1 DLQCQAQSS
10 AEMKFMTACAKDMS
24 SCLMSCTDPRTTAL
38 TGSVGSC
45 LEYSVDFADGTE
57 CGQGGVCTKGSCVG
71 DKSAKPFYK
80 DFKVLAIGG
89 GCIVASLFFCFL
101 SICCLRRRKE
111 ILMKDSKQEES
122 YSMSEILDANR
133 NRRSNMR
140 IGLDPNES
148 GLVDIL
154 PPSYDSKKRIQ
165 QDQLNG
171 PYASDSLMTDRE
183 MALDLES
190 DPSCRLGQSA
200 STWQAAVQNPI
211 DSTWTGAKSLGGSL
225 QRSTSTHMVYVP
237 PPLPPVTL
245 SSPIKY
251 GTPSPYASDAMIV
264 FPPDSPPPPPLSSAN
279 LSVNDSL
286 TKGTRVD
293 ADDQDDDEPSV
304 LHLDDTLTPILSL
317 PAVPPLPECL
327 FASDE
332 YVMPAPVARITPT
345 AGKRGPSRAISSAVS
360 SPASSQV
367 AENQKSE
374 YEGKQEETQLAAC
387 FAHDLGFEIVNP
399 SPVTSP
405 RPAGSTPQ

>member
-1 DLQCQAQSS
+1 MREGYVKLPDELYRPQNNRSNRIS
-10 AEMKFMTACAKDMS
+10 GK
-24 SCLMSCTDPRTTAL
+24 L
-38 TGSVGSC
+38 
-45 LEYSVDFADGTE
+45 
-57 CGQGGVCTKGSCVG
+57 
-71 DKSAKPFYK
+71 AKPFYK

-122 YSMSEILDANR
+122 YSMSEILDANH

-165 QDQLNG
+165 QDRLNG

-200 STWQAAVQNPI
+200 STWQAAVQNPT

-286 TKGTRVD
+286 AMGTRAD

-304 LHLDDTLTPILSL
+304 LHLDDTLTVDRYIKSNNLAKDRASVSSFFSTLAIDPEPILSL

-345 AGKRGPSRAISSAVS
+345 AGKRGPSKVISSAVS
-360 SPASSQV
+360 SPASSYV

-374 YEGKQEETQLAAC
+374 YEGKQEETQLTAC